1 MPTTDVPFL
10 ALAHD
15 IVLFPALVVSI
26 HLASPH
32 ARALI
37 AHLELQAT
45 TTTTRPASP
54 HAATAVIACVP
65 RKARPTLQN
74 RLADAANRILADE
87 QQQQQLANVIQ
98 PGDDDRGDD
107 SADVEIDSRD
117 LFECKHSGTS
127 TTTGRFRRTDRK
139 RCADGTAC
147 RVVRFERTSSRH
159 GDGGYLV
166 VLEGLARIS
175 FDPATALTSIPHKE
189 VDDAKSAAP
198 VYTLRTVTVHPA
210 AAATLSPQDAKL
222 LAPLR
227 DAATAVLDALTAT
240 VPAPLPAVFERRLRT
255 LIGRLSLASAPALI
269 DALFGTLPLSSPS
282 NTSTS
287 TNESTTANNATT
299 AAIGLTHADKLLIL
313 SLVSAPLRLEKAI
326 SILSRAREGLS
337 TRDRIDQT
345 VARRQREFA
354 LLQQLLAIRTELDQL
369 AKESGRSGGGNAQTK
384 GSSSSSLPGTGSKA
398 ITSRRKGLVLSRK
411 GRAGGGFAA
420 DDGAADEDDEEED
433 EMAELERKVEAKRFS
448 DEARRVAH
456 REMKRLKKTPP
467 QGAEHG
473 VIRAF
478 SLFSLRL

>member
-1 MPTTDVPFL
+1 M
-10 ALAHD
+10 
-15 IVLFPALVVSI
+15 
-26 HLASPH
+26 
-32 ARALI
+32 
-37 AHLELQAT
+37 
-45 TTTTRPASP
+45 
-54 HAATAVIACVP
+54 TA
-65 RKARPTLQN
+65 
-74 RLADAANRILADE
+74 
-87 QQQQQLANVIQ
+87 
-98 PGDDDRGDD
+98 
-107 SADVEIDSRD
+107 
-117 LFECKHSGTS
+117 
-127 TTTGRFRRTDRK
+127 
-139 RCADGTAC
+139 
-147 RVVRFERTSSRH
+147 
-159 GDGGYLV
+159 
-166 VLEGLARIS
+166 
-175 FDPATALTSIPHKE
+175 IPHKE
-189 VDDAKSAAP
+189 VVDEPKSAP
-198 VYTLRTVTVHPA
+198 VYSLRTVTVHPA

-269 DALFGTLPLSSPS
+269 DALFGTLPLSTPPTAS
-282 NTSTS
+282 STI

-313 SLVSAPLRLEKAI
+313 SLVSPSLRLEKAI

-369 AKESGRSGGGNAQTK
+369 AKESGRGGGNAQTK

-398 ITSRRKGLVLSRK
+398 ITSRKKGVAPSRK

-420 DDGAADEDDEEED
+420 DDGAADDDDEEED
-433 EMAELERKVEAKRFS
+433 EMAELERKVEAKQFS

-478 SLFSLRL
+478 SCFSSLSATLGVSRH